1 MSLVYVDTSAIA
13 KLFIAETE
21 TRVLKKFLGENLV
34 TSGISRLEVKRVI
47 DRNPVLL
54 EKAGIQVLDN
64 FQFTEPDQT
73 VFAIAESFRSM
84 PYLRSLDAIHLATA
98 IYIKPMISQYV
109 TYDKQLARAAELMG
123 FEVAVP
129 A

>member
-1 MSLVYVDTSAIA
+1 MSLVYVDTSAIS

-21 TRVLKKFLGENLV
+21 TRALRKFLGENLV
-34 TSGISRLEVKRVI
+34 TSGISRLEVKRAI

-98 IYIKPMISQYV
+98 IYIKPMISQFV

>member
-98 IYIKPMISQYV
+98 IYIKPMISQFV

-123 FEVAVP
+123 FEVAAP

>member
-1 MSLVYVDTSAIA
+1 MSLVYVDTSAIS

-21 TRVLKKFLGENLV
+21 TRALRKFLGENLV
-34 TSGISRLEVKRVI
+34 TSGISRLEVKRAI

-98 IYIKPMISQYV
+98 IYINPMISQFV